1 MARLIDRL
9 KDTSF
14 LDLTLRGFQL
24 MLKKELDIL
33 PTLTIAENYL
43 IDVKEKL
50 LANGHVLTP
59 PYAWL
64 FLNGITTRRDE
75 VGNYVMSREG
85 MFFPMKNS
93 VERAMVEKVHTFPMD
108 IGLELHY
115 VDSNNKNLLLV
126 AQVFSLL
133 SVINQTYFQIKIG
146 HNYSYGNR
154 LVVPEDQTITPI
166 QLDNEQFPGM
176 MELTLNIVLKSYIG
190 YFTKVASIQSKAP
203 IIEME
208 VVYPSLVG
216 NRCPKSVSR
225 IPITFGNG
233 EEDVE

>member
-1 MARLIDRL
+1 MARLIDKL

-50 LANGHVLTP
+50 LANGYTLTP

-85 MFFPMKNS
+85 MFFPVKNS

-115 VDSNNKNLLLV
+115 VDSNTKNLLLV

-133 SVINQTYFQIKIG
+133 SIINQTYFQIKIG

-154 LVVPEDQTITPI
+154 LEVPTDQTITPI

-190 YFTKVASIQSKAP
+190 YFTKVANIQSKAP

-216 NRCPKSVSR
+216 GGRCQDFNR
-225 IPITFGNG
+225 IPITFENEG
-233 EEDVE
+233 ENVT